1 MPSLV
6 ATTSALASTTCM
18 RTHYVRTNNVPLYL
32 YRTCIIVIHLMNLC
46 VILFRPVLVTFEDFT
61 DRENV
66 LRKAGM
72 LRGSNIHV
80 TEDMSRYGLVFNEDV
95 MYV

>member
-1 MPSLV
+1 MQTGPEV
-6 ATTSALASTTCM
+6 GGT
-18 RTHYVRTNNVPLYL
+18 
-32 YRTCIIVIHLMNLC
+32 
-46 VILFRPVLVTFEDFT
+46 RPVLVTFEEFA

-80 TEDMSRYGLVFNEDV
+80 TEDLSRFTVGGCN
-95 MYV
+95 